1 MTTPVPTSVPKPLM
15 NISEASD
22 RQRKTSEL
30 MGLICSGSLSQ
41 AAYVAAELG
50 IADHLASGPKDA
62 AELARTTGAH
72 APSLDRL
79 LRTLTSLELCIER
92 EDGSFALGPMG
103 ALLRTDSPDSLR
115 SRFLYWGRYQWPV
128 WGNLLYSVKTG
139 ESARNLA
146 TGMDGFTHL
155 ERDAEAAEVFNRS
168 RVELTRFVAAEV
180 VRAYEFAGMRRIID
194 VGGGHG
200 ALLAAILE
208 EHPDIQGVLFDM
220 QHAMEGARAHL
231 ANAGLAQRCECVA
244 GSFFESVPGGA
255 DAYVLKSVIH
265 DWNDEQ
271 SAVILRNCRRAIPQD
286 GRLLLVERIMPAR
299 LEATPRHHAIA
310 QADLT
315 MLLGPGGRERTEAE
329 FRILLQSTGFRS
341 TRFIATALEYSIV
354 EGIPN

>member
-1 MTTPVPTSVPKPLM
+1 MTKL
-15 NISEASD
+15 SENSG
-22 RQRKTSEL
+22 RQRLGKTSALMEL
-30 MGLICSGSLSQ
+30 IYSGSLSQ

-50 IADHLASGPKDA
+50 IADQLASGPKDA
-62 AELARTTGAH
+62 GELARATGSH
-72 APSLDRL
+72 APSLHRL

-103 ALLRTDSPDSLR
+103 SLLRTDAPDSLR
-115 SRFLYWGRYQWPV
+115 SRFLYWGKYQWPV

-146 TGMDGFTHL
+146 TGTDGFKHL

-180 VRAYEFAGMRRIID
+180 VRAYDFAGMRRIVD

-208 EHPDIQGVLFDM
+208 AYPDMQGVLFDM

-265 DWNDEQ
+265 DWNDER

-286 GRLLLVERIMPAR
+286 GKLLLVERIMPAR
-299 LEATPRHHAIA
+299 LEATSRHHAIA

-329 FRILLQSTGFRS
+329 FRILLESTGFRP

-354 EGIPN
+354 EGIPR

>member
-1 MTTPVPTSVPKPLM
+1 MTKL
-15 NISEASD
+15 SENSG
-22 RQRKTSEL
+22 RQRLGKTSALMEL
-30 MGLICSGSLSQ
+30 IYSGSLSQ

-62 AELARTTGAH
+62 AELARATGSH
-72 APSLDRL
+72 APSLHRL

-92 EDGSFALGPMG
+92 EDGSFALGAMG
-103 ALLRTDSPDSLR
+103 SLLRTDTPDSLR
-115 SRFLYWGRYQWPV
+115 SRFLYWGKYQWPI
-128 WGNLLYSVKTG
+128 WANLLYSVKTG

-146 TGMDGFTHL
+146 TGTDGFRHL

-180 VRAYEFAGMRRIID
+180 VRAYDFAGIRRIVD

-200 ALLAAILE
+200 ALVAAVLE
-208 EHPDIQGVLFDM
+208 AYPDMQGVLFDM

-244 GSFFESVPGGA
+244 GSFFDSVPAGA
-255 DAYVLKSVIH
+255 DAYMLKSVIH
-265 DWNDEQ
+265 DWNDER
-271 SAVILRNCRRAIPQD
+271 SAVILRNCRRAIPKD
-286 GRLLLVERIMPAR
+286 GKLLLVERIMPAR

-329 FRILLQSTGFRS
+329 FRTLLESTGFTA

-354 EGIPN
+354 EGIPK